1 MNTEQNTENN
11 TRTTIEKQIK
21 SCPILLY
28 MKGSP
33 EFPQCGFS
41 SRAVQ
46 ILAECGLKFSYV
58 DILQNPDIR
67 RELPLYANWPTFPQ
81 LYVAG
86 ELLGGSDIMI
96 DMHNQGQLKEKLQ
109 QAAAAAPATQDDSK

>member
-1 MNTEQNTENN
+1 MDVENTA
-11 TRTTIEKQIK
+11 RATIEKQIK
-21 SCPILLY
+21 SCPVLLY

-41 SRAVQ
+41 ARAVQ
-46 ILAECGLKFSYV
+46 ILADCGLKFSYV

-67 RELPLYANWPTFPQ
+67 KELPIYANWPTFPQ

-86 ELLGGSDIMI
+86 ELLGGSDIMV
-96 DMHNQGQLKEKLQ
+96 DMHNQGQLQDKLQ
-109 QAAAAAPATQDDSK
+109 QAVDATPSTQDASD

>member
-1 MNTEQNTENN
+1 MDAENN
-11 TRTTIEKQIK
+11 TRAIIEKQIK
-21 SCPILLY
+21 DCPILLY

-41 SRAVQ
+41 ARAVQ
-46 ILAECGLKFSYV
+46 ILAECGFKFSYV

-67 RELPLYANWPTFPQ
+67 KELPIYSNWPTFPQ

-96 DMHNQGQLKEKLQ
+96 EMHGQEQLKEKLQ
-109 QAAAAAPATQDDSK
+109 QAADATE